1 MNEALLSQPF
11 LYSASAVALFCIGL
25 YRLIISPHIIRKILA
40 INIMGIGIFMLL
52 IAGAVDQAGPPDPV
66 PHAMVLTGIV
76 VAIAGTALALSL
88 VARIHALSSDTRVHK
103 SDE

>member
-1 MNEALLSQPF
+1 MSQEFLSQAF
-11 LYSASAVALFCIGL
+11 LYSASAAALFCIGL
-25 YRLIISPHIIRKILA
+25 YGLIITPHIIRKILS
-40 INIMGIGIFMLL
+40 INIMGIGVFMLL

-88 VARIHALSSDTRVHK
+88 VARIHALSGDIRVHK
-103 SDE
+103 